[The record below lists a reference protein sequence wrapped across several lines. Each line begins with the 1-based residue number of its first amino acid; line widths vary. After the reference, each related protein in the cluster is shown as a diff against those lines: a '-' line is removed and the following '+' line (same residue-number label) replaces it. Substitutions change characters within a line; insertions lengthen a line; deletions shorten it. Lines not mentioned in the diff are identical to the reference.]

1 MNINIVCVG
10 KIKEKYLKLGI
21 DEFKKRL
28 SKYCKLDVI
37 ELDDEKAPENL
48 SDKEMLMIKDKEGKK
63 ILSKV
68 KANSY
73 VIALAIDGKNLS
85 SEELADTM
93 SKLAV
98 RGSSHITFIIGG
110 SLGLSDE
117 VLSRADYK
125 LSFSKMTFPHQ
136 LMRLILLE
144 QVYRACKRRN
154 GTYTI
159 SSFE

>member
-1 MNINIVCVG
+1 MRINIVCVG

-28 SKYCKLDVI
+28 SKYCKLEII
-37 ELDDEKAPENL
+37 ELEDEKAPENL
-48 SDKEMLMIKDKEGKK
+48 SDKEMLIIKEKEVKK
-63 ILSKV
+63 ILSKI
-68 KANSY
+68 KDNSY

-85 SEELADTM
+85 SEELAQTIN
-93 SKLAV
+93 KLGV
-98 RGSSHITFIIGG
+98 RGVSNITFVIGG

-144 QVYRACKRRN
+144 QVYRAYRINN
-154 GTYTI
+154 GEPYHK
-159 SSFE
+159 